1 MKTQL
6 QHLQLDKTIP
16 GQVTVWID
24 VAGRSV
30 NVLFEEVFAELE
42 VLLAEMRCKEPPPML
57 IFRSAKRKGFIVGAD
72 LNRILA
78 METDT
83 EIQSFLLTGQAAL
96 EKLEAYPGNTI
107 AVIQGPCL
115 GGGLEFA
122 MACDFRIASNAESTQ
137 LGMPEAKIGLMPGWG
152 GTQRLIEIVGFVH
165 GLEMLLGGEA
175 IDAMQSLELQLVDML
190 FDDLSIEKGLSKFL
204 GDVFRGTIAKKQ
216 AGRTSKETREFVA
229 REFQNRKLN
238 VPFPHSESAILQA
251 VTIGVDES
259 RAAGFHAERTLF
271 HPLLMSPAVR
281 DGLQRFATRSKP
293 PG

>member
-6 QHLQLDKTIP
+6 QHLQLDETIP

-42 VLLAEMRCKEPPPML
+42 VLLAEMRCKEPPPIL

-122 MACDFRIASNAESTQ
+122 MACRYRIASDAESTQ
-137 LGMPEAKIGLMPGWG
+137 LGMPEAKLGLMPGWG
-152 GTQRLIEIVGFVH
+152 GTQRLIELVGYVH
-165 GLEMLLGGEA
+165 GLRMLLGGES
-175 IDAMQSLELQLVDML
+175 IDAMQSLELQLVDKL
-190 FDDLSIEKGLSKFL
+190 FKDLSIDKDLLQFV
-204 GDVFRGTIAKKQ
+204 GDVSRGTITKKR
-216 AGRTSKETREFVA
+216 ADRTDAETREFVA
-229 REFQNRKLN
+229 REFLNRKFST
-238 VPFPHSESAILQA
+238 PFPPSQSAIFQA
-251 VTIGVDES
+251 VTIGMEES
-259 RAAGFHAERTLF
+259 RAAGFRAERTLF

-281 DGLQRFATRSKP
+281 DGLQRFAPQPKK
-293 PG
+293 

>member
-1 MKTQL
+1 MKNPL
-6 QHLQLDKTIP
+6 QHLHLDQAVPGHTTI
-16 GQVTVWID
+16 WID
-24 VAGRSV
+24 VAERSV
-30 NVLFEEVFAELE
+30 NVLFEEVFAELVA
-42 VLLAEMRCKEPPPML
+42 VLDEMHSKEPPPML

-78 METDT
+78 FETDA